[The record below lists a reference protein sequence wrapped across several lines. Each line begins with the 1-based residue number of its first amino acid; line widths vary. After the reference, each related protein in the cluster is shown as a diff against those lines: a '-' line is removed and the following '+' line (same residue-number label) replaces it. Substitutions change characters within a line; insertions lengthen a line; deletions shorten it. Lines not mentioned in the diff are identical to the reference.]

1 MFIYLRLSVTVFLLS
16 VMSGAMG
23 ASVSVNATELEK
35 NTTQLDNSTKS
46 LNGTV
51 LKIREADPL
60 VISFLF
66 YYLIGSK
73 CMFTMYRS

>member
-51 LKIREADPL
+51 LKIREADLL

-66 YYLIGSK
+66 YYVIGSK